1 MKFAFMTFST
11 PGLTLDE
18 NLDLVKQLGY
28 DGLELR
34 ISVEHKHGVEF
45 DTDAAARAVARR
57 KSEDAGVPYC
67 CVATSCSYA
76 DPAITQQSVDDTRCA
91 VDLAADIG
99 CDRLRVFGGL
109 YPDATSR
116 QEAVDR
122 VVTSLTSLTGHA
134 QSRNVVITVE
144 THDAWCDPDD
154 MAAVMA
160 KVDHPSIA
168 VNWDIMHPVHRGG
181 KTMQQAFDILGPWIR
196 HVHVHDGVMLDDGSC
211 ELRTIDEG
219 TVDHGAA
226 LRLLHGMGYD
236 GYVSGEWINW
246 EPHEAHLP
254 RELAALRELERNLGV

>member
-1 MKFAFMTFST
+1 MTFST

-160 KVDHPSIA
+160 QVDHPSIA
-168 VNWDIMHPVHRGG
+168 VNWDIMHPVNRGG
-181 KTMQQAFDILGPWIR
+181 VTMDQAFDILRPWIKY
-196 HVHVHDGVMLDDGSC
+196 VHYHDGKPKGDGKVDLC
-211 ELRTIDEG
+211 TVGEGIIDHTTAIARLRE
-219 TVDHGAA
+219 
-226 LRLLHGMGYD
+226 MNYD
-236 GYVSGEWINW
+236 GYMSGEWIGW
-246 EPHEAHLP
+246 DPPEVHLP
-254 RELAALRELERNLGV
+254 REMAAIRAAEPAA